1 MAVNDMTVEQSS
13 TILNAAVNQAQ
24 GGVAA
29 STQLASKD
37 FVAVAQTALKTNYD
51 TLMTALSQV
60 LSKSIFSQRPYN
72 RRFQILEADA
82 IRYGNHVRKINYV
95 DGDLEDSEAY
105 SLTNGQSVDMYE
117 VHKPKAVQ
125 TNFYG
130 HNTFDYIQTVYKD
143 QLEMSLRGPEEWTG
157 FLSGLLQNV
166 QNKIEQAHEESARMA
181 INNLIAGHVSLEAS
195 TQCVVHLLTEYNA
208 WSGQTLT
215 AATLFA
221 PANFAP
227 FARWMFGRL
236 ETLSKLLQER
246 TSIYHMNL
254 TAGKFQRHTPV
265 EDQRLILLTGQM
277 DQVNT
282 NVLATT
288 YNSDYLKTIPRE
300 DLTFWQNINVP
311 ADINVNAS
319 FMLADGS
326 IDTAAVNKTAVFG
339 VLFDKEACGYT
350 MIRQSYDVTPYNVRG
365 KYWNHFWSFQ
375 DRYWNDFT
383 ENCIVL
389 LLD

>member
-13 TILNAAVNQAQ
+13 TILSAAVNQAQ
-24 GGVAA
+24 GGAPA
-29 STQLASKD
+29 SAQLASKD
-37 FVAVAQTALKTNYD
+37 FVTVAQTALKTGYD

-95 DGDLEDSEAY
+95 DGDLEDTEAY
-105 SLTNGQSVDMYE
+105 SLTDGQSVDMYE
-117 VHKPKAVQ
+117 VHKPKAIQ

-130 HNTFDYIQTVYKD
+130 YNTFDYIQTVYKD

-166 QNKIEQAHEESARMA
+166 QNKIEQAHENSARLA
-181 INNLIAGHVSLEAS
+181 INNLIGGHVSLESS

-208 WSGQTLT
+208 WSGQSLT
-215 AATLFA
+215 AQTLFS

-254 TAGKFQRHTPV
+254 TAGKFQRFTPV
-265 EDQRLILLTGQM
+265 EDQRLILLTGNM

-311 ADINVNAS
+311 ADVNVNAS
-319 FMLADGS
+319 FMLADGT

-350 MIRQSYDVTPYNVRG
+350 MIRQSYEVTPYNVRG

>member
-24 GGVAA
+24 GGAAA
-29 STQLASKD
+29 SAQLASKD
-37 FVAVAQTALKTNYD
+37 FVTVAQTALKTGYD

-60 LSKSIFSQRPYN
+60 LSRSIFLQRPYN

-105 SLTNGQSVDMYE
+105 SLADGQSVDMYE
-117 VHKPKAVQ
+117 IHKPKAIQ

-130 HNTFDYIQTVYKD
+130 HNTFDYIQTVYKY

-166 QNKIEQAHEESARMA
+166 QNKIEQAHEESARLA
-181 INNLIAGHVSLEAS
+181 INNLIAGHVSLESS

-208 WSGQTLT
+208 WSGQSLT

-254 TAGKFQRHTPV
+254 TAGKFMRHTPAA
-265 EDQRLILLTGQM
+265 DQRLILLTGQM
-277 DQVNT
+277 DQINT

-300 DLTFWQNINVP
+300 DVTFWQNINVP
-311 ADINVNAS
+311 ADVNVNAS
-319 FMLADGS
+319 YMLADGT
-326 IDTAAVNKTAVFG
+326 IDTATVNKTAVFG

-350 MIRQSYDVTPYNVRG
+350 MIRQSYEVTPYNVRG

>member
-1 MAVNDMTVEQSS
+1 MAVNDLTVEQSS

-24 GGVAA
+24 GGAAA
-29 STQLASKD
+29 SAQLASKD
-37 FVAVAQTALKTNYD
+37 FVTVAQTALKTNYD

-60 LSKSIFSQRPYN
+60 LSRSIFSQRPYN

-105 SLTNGQSVDMYE
+105 SLTDGQSVDMYE
-117 VHKPKAVQ
+117 VHKPKTIQ

-166 QNKIEQAHEESARMA
+166 QNKIEQAHEESARLA

-195 TQCVVHLLTEYNA
+195 TKCVVHLLTEYNA
-208 WSGQTLT
+208 WSGQSLT
-215 AATLFA
+215 ATTLFA

-236 ETLSKLLQER
+236 ETLSKMLQER
-246 TSIYHMNL
+246 TGIYHMNL
-254 TAGKFQRHTPV
+254 TAGKFQRHTPAA
-265 EDQRLILLTGQM
+265 DQRLMLLTGQM

-300 DLTFWQNINVP
+300 DVTYWQNINVP

-319 FMLADGS
+319 FMLADGT
-326 IDTAAVNKTAVFG
+326 IDTAVVNKTAVFG
-339 VLFDKEACGYT
+339 VLFDREACGYT
-350 MIRQSYDVTPYNVRG
+350 MIRQSYEVTPYNVRG